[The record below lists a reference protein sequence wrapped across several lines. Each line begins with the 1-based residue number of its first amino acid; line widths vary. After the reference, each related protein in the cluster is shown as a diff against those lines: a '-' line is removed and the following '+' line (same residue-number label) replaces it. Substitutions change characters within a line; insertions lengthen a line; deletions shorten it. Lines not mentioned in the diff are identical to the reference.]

1 MAGKGRTCLR
11 VPAHPAY
18 ARLVLRIIDAR
29 TGEPV
34 HAAPARRGLTR
45 VEVHAPGS
53 DASNLRVLLVADLL
67 VRALE
72 IGGTPVWALLTGGSR
87 QAELRADAAALG
99 IRPFEDSPDVSAG
112 LGEAQVVHVAAA
124 GGTAPEGVRIAV
136 APVETAG
143 PGTSGGERRGAGTA
157 DDVSAEPGPP
167 VGGVAEP
174 GGPSGRPAEPG
185 VPVGEAVGSDRASGQ
200 SAEPGLR
207 GGESTGSGLPVGEAA
222 EPGVPVGEAVG
233 SDRASGQSAEP
244 GLGGGESA
252 GSGLPVG
259 EAAESG
265 PPAGKSSEPSPPSGR
280 PAEEDPRADKSSAS
294 DRSNGRPMEPG
305 TLGGVDP
312 TVLRLALLTRHH
324 NAPVRLEEA
333 VLEEAG
339 ATLARWRGAVA
350 RWARRPSRPVPDE
363 VRGRLREAWEDDLD
377 VPRVLDELRWVENE
391 PELPDGARF
400 ETYAYAD
407 RLLGLELTRDLGAPS

>member
-1 MAGKGRTCLR
+1 M
-11 VPAHPAY
+11 
-18 ARLVLRIIDAR
+18 LRIIDAR

-45 VEVHAPGS
+45 VEAHAPGS
-53 DASNLRVLLVADLL
+53 DATSLRVLLVADLL

-124 GGTAPEGVRIAV
+124 GGTAPDGVRIAV
-136 APVETAG
+136 APVEVTG
-143 PGTSGGERRGAGTA
+143 QGTSGGERREAGTA

-167 VGGVAEP
+167 VGGIAES
-174 GGPSGRPAEPG
+174 GGPSGRA
-185 VPVGEAVGSDRASGQ
+185 
-200 SAEPGLR
+200 
-207 GGESTGSGLPVGEAA
+207 
-222 EPGVPVGEAVG
+222 
-233 SDRASGQSAEP
+233 
-244 GLGGGESA
+244 
-252 GSGLPVG
+252 
-259 EAAESG
+259 
-265 PPAGKSSEPSPPSGR
+265 
-280 PAEEDPRADKSSAS
+280 AEEDPRADKSSAS
-294 DRSNGRPMEPG
+294 YPSTGRSTGSG
-305 TLGGVDP
+305 TPGGVDP

-324 NAPVRLEEA
+324 SAPVRLEAA

-350 RWARRPSRPVPDE
+350 RWSRSPSRPVPDE

-391 PELPDGARF
+391 PGLPDGARF